1 MLMALDRRVQLLLDR
16 ERYERLEV
24 EAARRGA
31 SVAAV
36 IREAIDRTVG
46 GDVGSRAEAAA
57 GLLAAEP
64 MPVGEWA
71 QEKRHLA
78 DELSGGDDA
87 TGGDDGRVA

>member
-1 MLMALDRRVQLLLDR
+1 MLMTLDRRVQLLLDR

-24 EAARRGA
+24 EAARRGV

-36 IREAIDRTVG
+36 IREAIDRAFG

-57 GLLAAEP
+57 ELLAAEP

-71 QEKRHLA
+71 EEKQRLA
-78 DELSGGDDA
+78 DELSGGD
-87 TGGDDGRVA
+87 GRGDDGRPAG

>member
-1 MLMALDRRVQLLLDR
+1 MLMSLDRRVQLLLDR

-24 EAARRGA
+24 EAARRGV

-36 IREAIDRTVG
+36 IREAIDRAVG

-57 GLLAAEP
+57 ELLAAEP
-64 MPVGEWA
+64 MEVGEWA

-78 DELSGGDDA
+78 DELSGGGDA
-87 TGGDDGRVA
+87 AGGDDGRAA